1 MNSRFIYGIL
11 ALVLA
16 AVIAF
21 IAIPTIAAKTNGVTE
36 IVRVTEPI
44 PKGGQ
49 ITKDVV
55 ETVEVGAHN
64 LPANIARTF
73 DDVVGKYT
81 TADLEVG
88 DYFLSSKVSYT
99 PLTSDIQLNTIP
111 SGKVAISVTVKT
123 LASGLSD
130 KLQPGDIIRFYH
142 FLDES
147 AEVPELQFLKVI
159 SVTDAKGLNVDNT
172 KLPDIES
179 DEEKQQT
186 ATITILAT
194 PAQAQLLTGYENDGA
209 LHVALVSRG
218 NEQLAEE
225 LLKQQD
231 DFLAGEIPEDV
242 AEPTADGEPI
252 GEQSDSSSVPA
263 TGSSDG
269 ASSQAPQ

>member
-16 AVIAF
+16 GVISF

-36 IVRVTEPI
+36 IVRVVEPI

-49 ITKDVV
+49 ITEDAV

-64 LPANIARTF
+64 LPANIARAF

-88 DYFLSSKVSYT
+88 DYFLSNKVSYT

-130 KLQPGDIIRFYH
+130 KLQSGDIIRFYH

-147 AEVPELQFLKVI
+147 YDVPELQFLKVI
-159 SVTDAKGLNVDNT
+159 SVTDSKGLNVDNT
-172 KLPDIES
+172 KLPDPES

-186 ATITILAT
+186 ATITVLAT

-225 LLKQQD
+225 LLKQQE
-231 DFLAGEIPEDV
+231 DFLAGEIADEATESTPDGKP
-242 AEPTADGEPI
+242 AET
-252 GEQSDSSSVPA
+252 QSSGPSAPAASSSE
-263 TGSSDG
+263 S
-269 ASSQAPQ
+269 ASSQAAQ